1 MHAFC
6 TLFVHHFLYFV
17 SYLRMKLLRLSI
29 AVLPCFYVYIQEDRS
44 SQDVAAV
51 CSKLPS
57 LSAKE
62 AQDYK
67 DNNDPI
73 QEETWEEE
81 GYEYDKALNADRTYL
96 KFKKRLDKC
105 PEQCFR

>member
-1 MHAFC
+1 
-6 TLFVHHFLYFV
+6 
-17 SYLRMKLLRLSI
+17 MKLLRLSI